1 MGNTASDYTI
11 IRVTPVLTASEAYSD
26 SDVLFTATEIPNAVR
41 GNGGCSKVL
50 GAWLMDQ
57 DRDTYSFDMLFT
69 ELNTAIGT
77 IHATANI
84 DDPSMEAIGLCGALK
99 YNSALGVAPDLD
111 TVKIGKFQS
120 LFGGD
125 AGEHFDN
132 SLLIQAAAGST
143 SVYISGVLA
152 SGTPTFAA
160 VDDIDIILHIQY
172 R

>member
-69 ELNTAIGT
+69 ELSTAIGT

-84 DDPSMEAIGLCGALK
+84 SDGDMEAIGLCGALK
-99 YNSALGVAPDLD
+99 YNSALGIAPDLD
-111 TVKIGKFQS
+111 NVKIGS
-120 LFGGD
+120 D
-125 AGEHFDN
+125 ANINTADLIIN
-132 SLLIQAAAGST
+132 ST
-143 SVYISGVLA
+143 VYINNMTD
-152 SGTPTFAA
+152 GTKEQP
-160 VDDIDIILHIQY
+160 III